1 MWLLV
6 VPKTVF
12 AGVPLYSKVALSNVA
27 FSLDLEIILF
37 CDYVIVFNYFY
48 AFILGEPCELPCQEL
63 NQSMPGTGRT
73 SSSSAVA
80 GASSSSTSST
90 STTSATSA
98 AVGSTN
104 TPDVNG
110 GGSSSG
116 SSSSHHS
123 PYDLRRK
130 SPPHHYAAAS
140 TSGSPISSVLASTN
154 YSTSMLPA
162 RKRPRRT
169 CSVTNESEYT
179 VVTTFMFRE
188 GYMTQLIQLQTF

>member
-1 MWLLV
+1 
-6 VPKTVF
+6 
-12 AGVPLYSKVALSNVA
+12 
-27 FSLDLEIILF
+27 
-37 CDYVIVFNYFY
+37 
-48 AFILGEPCELPCQEL
+48 
-63 NQSMPGTGRT
+63 MPGTGRT

-90 STTSATSA
+90 STTAATSA

-104 TPDVNG
+104 TPDVSG

-140 TSGSPISSVLASTN
+140 TSGSPISSILASTN
-154 YSTSMLPA
+154 YSASMLPA

-179 VVTTFMFRE
+179 VITFMFRE
-188 GYMTQLIQLQTF
+188 GYMTQLIHLQAFWDGCLKYSSVLII

>member
-1 MWLLV
+1 
-6 VPKTVF
+6 
-12 AGVPLYSKVALSNVA
+12 
-27 FSLDLEIILF
+27 
-37 CDYVIVFNYFY
+37 
-48 AFILGEPCELPCQEL
+48 
-63 NQSMPGTGRT
+63 MPGTGRT

-90 STTSATSA
+90 STTAATSA

-104 TPDVNG
+104 TLDVS

-154 YSTSMLPA
+154 YSASMLPA

-179 VVTTFMFRE
+179 LVTTFIFRE
-188 GYMTQLIQLQTF
+188 GYMTQLNSVTNILRWLFEIQ